1 MRKIVTKIEFEFDEA
16 VMLEDP
22 ENTMTDEDLLQ
33 HAATCFTEDIEQMVK
48 YNELFSVALAQTR
61 FVDDRHRELINS
73 DGSSEEGHQP
83 GSWFV
88 RSTRFAQDFERKSTP
103 RCRALGGK

>member
-22 ENTMTDEDLLQ
+22 ENTMSDEDLLQ

-48 YNELFSVALAQTR
+48 YNELFKVALDRTT
-61 FVDDRHRELINS
+61 FVEIANDSAVIQARN
-73 DGSSEEGHQP
+73 
-83 GSWFV
+83 
-88 RSTRFAQDFERKSTP
+88 
-103 RCRALGGK
+103 